1 MSDGKRVLIV
11 GPGFIG
17 WNVLDHLV
25 REKYTV
31 TGLVRRDAHAQQI
44 RSSGAKAVIATL
56 DDHAVIKTLTL
67 EHDIVF
73 HTATA
78 DHQPSAEA
86 ICEGVSE
93 RAKQGK
99 STIYIHTS
107 GTSVLDDNANGAFKG
122 RQIFHDNKREDID
135 ALPDSAPHRQIDLSI
150 LKAQREIGDKA
161 KIAIMIPPLIYGWVP
176 QHKRLSIQIPT
187 LTRFAIKHGFA
198 GHVGQGLCV
207 ESQIHVA
214 DLGRAYITLLHHME
228 SSPPQAFLDNAYF
241 FCENGHDT
249 SWATVAKMIGTGLHK
264 AGKIP
269 DPNPRTIPEDL
280 YGDLFGDHTPAV
292 IGLNSRSRAVR
303 LRELG
308 WEPKEHSMQ
317 DAYVAFELPEILR
330 EEGIDFAGYEAPHHH
345 ELRGETRMRNSRFG
359 PPP

>member
-1 MSDGKRVLIV
+1 MSTGKKVLIV

-25 REKYTV
+25 RENYIV
-31 TGLVRRDAHAQQI
+31 TGLVRRAAHAQQI
-44 RSSGAKAVIATL
+44 QFSGAKAVVATL
-56 DDHAVIKTLTL
+56 DDHVVIKTQTL

-86 ICEGVSE
+86 ICAGIAE

-107 GTSVLDDNANGAFKG
+107 GTSVLDDNAKGAFRGDK
-122 RQIFHDNKREDID
+122 IFYDDKREDID
-135 ALPDSAPHRQIDLSI
+135 ALPESAPHRKIDLSI

-161 KIAIMIPPLIYGWVP
+161 KIAIMIPPLIYGWNP

-198 GHVGQGLCV
+198 GHVGKGLSV
-207 ESQIHVA
+207 ESQIHVV
-214 DLGRAYITLLHHME
+214 DLARAYVTLLHHME
-228 SSPPQAFLDNAYF
+228 SSSPQEFLDNPYF

-249 SWATVAKMIGTGLHK
+249 SWKTVAEMIGAGLHK
-264 AGKIP
+264 AGKLS
-269 DPNPRTIPEDL
+269 DPTPQTIPEDL
-280 YGDLFGDHTPAV
+280 YGDLFGKFTPAV
-292 IGLNSRSRAVR
+292 CGLNSRSRAVR

-308 WEPKEHSMQ
+308 WQPTARSMQ
-317 DAYVAFELPEILR
+317 DTYEMFELSEILK
-330 EEGIDFAGYEAPHHH
+330 EEGTEFRGYQGAAA
-345 ELRGETRMRNSRFG
+345 S
-359 PPP
+359 